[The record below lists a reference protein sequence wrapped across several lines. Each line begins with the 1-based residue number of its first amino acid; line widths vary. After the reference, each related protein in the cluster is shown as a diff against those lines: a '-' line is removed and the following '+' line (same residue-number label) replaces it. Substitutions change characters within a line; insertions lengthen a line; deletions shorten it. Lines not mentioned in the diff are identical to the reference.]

1 MSLKEEVVQ
10 ELEDTDDLIL
20 TEVLDFLQFL
30 KAKAV
35 QEQEEDAADLAEAQ
49 RVLAEVAVEGTV
61 AWEVLKAEVG
71 L

>member
-1 MSLKEEVVQ
+1 MSLKEAVVQ
-10 ELEDTDDLIL
+10 ELEGTDDLIL

-35 QEQEEDAADLAEAQ
+35 QEREEDAADLAEAQ